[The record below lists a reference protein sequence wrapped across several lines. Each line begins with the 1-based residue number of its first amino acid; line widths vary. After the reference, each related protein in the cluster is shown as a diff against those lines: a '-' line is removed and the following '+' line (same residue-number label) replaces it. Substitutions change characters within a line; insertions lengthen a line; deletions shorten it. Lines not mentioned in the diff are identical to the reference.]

1 MKAGRA
7 SSDGLEVAAGA
18 RREECIAGFQV
29 DVTFCKSVALNLHAV
44 FPLTLSLRER
54 VSSTGARRVPLN
66 GAPVS
71 DPARLS
77 IGQSPTGRVGD
88 RRSGFR
94 GSEQPSPDFGMF
106 ERVRGIAAMVSPF
119 DDEGERIS
127 EELTSAVAFIAIQA
141 VAFSMRFMDFVLCF
155 PGNVRKTRKA
165 ARSTPR

>member
-1 MKAGRA
+1 MKAERA

-18 RREECIAGFQV
+18 RREDRIGGFQV
-29 DVTFCKSVALNLHAV
+29 GLAVCKSVALNLHAV
-44 FPLTLSLRER
+44 FPLSLRER

-94 GSEQPSPDFGMF
+94 GSEQPSPDFGKF
-106 ERVRGIAAMVSPF
+106 DRVRGIAAMVSPF

-127 EELTSAVAFIAIQA
+127 EDLTSAVAFIAIQA